1 MIVNLKSVADVGVAV
16 RASRRSSGIR
26 IDDMAGI
33 CNVSKQFV
41 SDVEHGKETVQMG
54 LTLKMLSDLG
64 IRVFLDIP
72 ASAEQMFTDLM
83 ESGSL
88 KPVRVAKLAKIK
100 RAVVTD
106 PLTSDA
112 KNTVEVIC

>member
-1 MIVNLKSVADVGVAV
+1 MVINLESVADLGIAV
-16 RASRRSSGIR
+16 RATRRSNGIR

-33 CNVSKQFV
+33 CKVSKQFV

-72 ASAEQMFTDLM
+72 PCAEQMFTELKK
-83 ESGSL
+83 SGGL
-88 KPVRVAKLAKIK
+88 KPARLTTTVQIK
-100 RAVVTD
+100 R
-106 PLTSDA
+106 SD
-112 KNTVEVIC
+112 TRTG